1 MAGDK
6 YYNAE
11 RARQAQFKK
20 SEEAL
25 KKNYKQSTDD
35 DTIFEYLN
43 KLRPEDSTREYNE
56 VEHYKKGGMTK
67 SQKKIQKAYL
77 GRAIRQ
83 PTETDNEFK
92 IRHEYHTPFS
102 DDYFK
107 GQQKAKGGIAK
118 GCGKVMGDRR
128 KVTKMY

>member
-1 MAGDK
+1 MAGNK

-43 KLRPEDSTREYNE
+43 KLHPEDSTREYNE
-56 VEHYKKGGMTK
+56 VEHYKG
-67 SQKKIQKAYL
+67 
-77 GRAIRQ
+77 
-83 PTETDNEFK
+83 
-92 IRHEYHTPFS
+92 
-102 DDYFK
+102 
-107 GQQKAKGGIAK
+107 GGIAK

>member
-56 VEHYKKGGMTK
+56 VEHYKG
-67 SQKKIQKAYL
+67 
-77 GRAIRQ
+77 
-83 PTETDNEFK
+83 
-92 IRHEYHTPFS
+92 
-102 DDYFK
+102 
-107 GQQKAKGGIAK
+107 GGIAK

>member
-20 SEEAL
+20 LEEERN
-25 KKNYKQSTDD
+25 KKYKEKTEKE
-35 DTIFEYLN
+35 TAFEYLN
-43 KLRPEDSTREYNE
+43 ALHPEDSTREYNP
-56 VEHYKKGGMTK
+56 VEHYKG
-67 SQKKIQKAYL
+67 
-77 GRAIRQ
+77 
-83 PTETDNEFK
+83 
-92 IRHEYHTPFS
+92 
-102 DDYFK
+102 
-107 GQQKAKGGIAK
+107 GGIAR

>member
-20 SEEAL
+20 SEEAV
-25 KKNYKQSTDD
+25 KKNYKQATDN

-56 VEHYKKGGMTK
+56 VEHYKG
-67 SQKKIQKAYL
+67 
-77 GRAIRQ
+77 
-83 PTETDNEFK
+83 
-92 IRHEYHTPFS
+92 
-102 DDYFK
+102 
-107 GQQKAKGGIAK
+107 GGIAR